1 MFVMNTTQ
9 TVTMDQFD
17 GEYSAMGGHMGN
29 HTSVARVG
37 SASRMSLSGDDS
49 RMSLSGSISRHSS
62 NNTTKSVFDG
72 EDGTVWTSLAPC
84 LPGYGTIFCTQCSA
98 GTYKIEEDV
107 STCLPCTNG
116 PAHST
121 YIEEGCKS
129 EICPYKCFVGYRG
142 KDCLTPFDEFVRQFG
157 GPIVLVIFI
166 VVAFVVV
173 CVTTLLTMKFNRSRG
188 CFV

>member
-9 TVTMDQFD
+9 TVTMGQFD

-37 SASRMSLSGDDS
+37 SVSRMSLSG
-49 RMSLSGSISRHSS
+49 GIARHSS

-166 VVAFVVV
+166 VVAFIVV

-188 CFV
+188 CFS